1 MALLTLVGAAVA
13 QLPTTKQNFYH
24 PGTQPGG
31 LIGGAALVSPSNCQ
45 ACHADY
51 NDEWAPFNRWAQSL
65 HGQSG
70 RDPVFHAAFAVAE
83 QDAAF
88 AGQFCYRCH
97 LPQAWLSNRVKFN
110 TDTDSAAYGKVLPLA
125 QSELLGVSCSVCHR
139 MVDPVYQPGASPS
152 ADQAILSALSNDT
165 LFPAVPG
172 YPTVVLNP
180 HNAAM
185 VIDTQDRRR
194 GPFDLD
200 ADWGGAFPYHQYL
213 QSAFHLSSRM
223 CATCHDVS
231 TPHFTKQPDG
241 SFGLNPMDAVP
252 HPDKHMQFPEQR
264 TFSEW
269 ANSLFAQAPVNLGG
283 RFGGA
288 SLTYSS
294 CQDCHMQKVTG
305 QGCALDPPTRPD
317 LPQHNFSGANSW
329 VLRAVNSLFP
339 SNETGL
345 LPGDVDN
352 AIARNVAML
361 GAASDLELTA
371 GRGSLNVRIINY
383 TGHKLPTGYTEG
395 RRMWVN
401 VVFRD
406 AQGSVIAERGAYDPA
421 TAVLSEA
428 NTKVYESKLGPDAT
442 LAAQTNQTAGPAF
455 RLVLSNKV
463 YKDNRIPPMGF
474 TNANFAAVGAPPVPA
489 GLYVDGQ
496 YWDDTLYASPIGA
509 RSAEVKVYHQTTTKE
524 YIEFL
529 RDAVPGDTRGTVAY
543 DQWVLHGKSAP
554 VLMDT
559 ATVPLACRCDWNA
572 DMLYTVADIFA
583 FLSDWFAQRG
593 DFDQGGTTNVSDI
606 FQFLS
611 CWFAR
616 CAGY

>member
-1 MALLTLVGAAVA
+1 
-13 QLPTTKQNFYH
+13 
-24 PGTQPGG
+24 
-31 LIGGAALVSPSNCQ
+31 
-45 ACHADY
+45 
-51 NDEWAPFNRWAQSL
+51 
-65 HGQSG
+65 
-70 RDPVFHAAFAVAE
+70 
-83 QDAAF
+83 
-88 AGQFCYRCH
+88 
-97 LPQAWLSNRVKFN
+97 
-110 TDTDSAAYGKVLPLA
+110 
-125 QSELLGVSCSVCHR
+125 
-139 MVDPVYQPGASPS
+139 
-152 ADQAILSALSNDT
+152 
-165 LFPAVPG
+165 
-172 YPTVVLNP
+172 
-180 HNAAM
+180 
-185 VIDTQDRRR
+185 
-194 GPFDLD
+194 
-200 ADWGGAFPYHQYL
+200 
-213 QSAFHLSSRM
+213 
-223 CATCHDVS
+223 
-231 TPHFTKQPDG
+231 
-241 SFGLNPMDAVP
+241 
-252 HPDKHMQFPEQR
+252 
-264 TFSEW
+264 
-269 ANSLFAQAPVNLGG
+269 
-283 RFGGA
+283 
-288 SLTYSS
+288 
-294 CQDCHMQKVTG
+294 
-305 QGCALDPPTRPD
+305 
-317 LPQHNFSGANSW
+317 
-329 VLRAVNSLFP
+329 
-339 SNETGL
+339 
-345 LPGDVDN
+345 
-352 AIARNVAML
+352 ML